1 MSASG
6 MSRWFAGVEVAWTRC
21 EGRGKYTHDH
31 STAYIDVV
39 VYFDHNAVHKYDM
52 RDFFFLVPFLLS
64 GHLHIYKRL
73 LIPHHPFTPHSL
85 LILAS
90 NVQIFKREMDAVPH
104 KQLIIFSYL
113 TITSVM

>member
-52 RDFFFLVPFLLS
+52 RDFFFFSALFVVRSPAYLQAS
-64 GHLHIYKRL
+64 THSPPPIHS
-73 LIPHHPFTPHSL
+73 PFTPH
-85 LILAS
+85 
-90 NVQIFKREMDAVPH
+90 
-104 KQLIIFSYL
+104 FSVER
-113 TITSVM
+113 TNFQTRDGCSST